1 MSGRVRFLRG
11 RFVASGPR
19 RASNLLAMR
28 KTRRPGRLLR
38 GAHAPVSFVLVG
50 LALSFGLLGCS
61 SGGSSDSASGP
72 ANSVSTGQTTDAAA
86 TPVASPTQGSIA
98 SSSPLPTVPG
108 PVGQSL
114 GCLTNGTLSGAFDIK
129 VVDAVTRVNTQNV
142 GENAPDAYYA
152 TSADKNTIAY
162 FVFGKKSTVVVNG
175 DGSWTGESGTDRRR
189 WKRRCG
195 QSHDRGFGCKRSTGE
210 APHGRSGDEVRR
222 EDPGTGSRA
231 SRQYR
236 SEVHREDRRRVV
248 DHAEL
253 ISEGRT

>member
-1 MSGRVRFLRG
+1 M
-11 RFVASGPR
+11 
-19 RASNLLAMR
+19 
-28 KTRRPGRLLR
+28 
-38 GAHAPVSFVLVG
+38 SFVLVG

-175 DGSWTGESGTDRRR
+175 DGSWTGESGTDGGSIQIAADGSGAVVKATIEGSDVNGQRA
-189 WKRRCG
+189 KPLTVDLVTKCG
-195 QSHDRGFGCKRSTGE
+195 VKIPVPVPVLPANTAQKFTEKIVDESSTT
-210 APHGRSGDEVRR
+210 PS
-222 EDPGTGSRA
+222 
-231 SRQYR
+231 
-236 SEVHREDRRRVV
+236 
-248 DHAEL
+248 
-253 ISEGRT
+253 